1 MFALPKMEKFFQII
15 EDRYIDEDKL
25 LELCSH
31 KFGPGNYKLRV
42 GILSLVTRFGLLTA
56 SSSNSIN
63 GISKYLHL
71 SMKYVPFG
79 SCPGPSLSDY
89 GVKQV

>member
-1 MFALPKMEKFFQII
+1 MFALPKMEKVFQII

-31 KFGPGNYKLRV
+31 KFGTGNYKLRV
-42 GILSLVTRFGLLTA
+42 GLLSLVTRFGLLTT
-56 SSSNSIN
+56 SSSSSIN
-63 GISKYLHL
+63 GTSKYLHL

-79 SCPGPSLSDY
+79 SCP
-89 GVKQV
+89 